1 MKASK
6 YVITTVMVIL
16 LVVFWVIG
24 AKPLSDMVKTAEID
38 SNIEA
43 TLMRSIEIKNA
54 DGSITYENAVIEF
67 NEASDSEAAK
77 ALIKVMGDVTCRKR
91 GLMLPFE
98 KVVVYST
105 GQDNISISFTSG
117 GKKVELV
124 LLSGSSTLYDV
135 GSKSRSFDVA
145 EYTFEK
151 LAKVIEEHGSV
162 RPQL

>member
-1 MKASK
+1 MDSAR
-6 YVITTVMVIL
+6 IT
-16 LVVFWVIG
+16 
-24 AKPLSDMVKTAEID
+24 
-38 SNIEA
+38 
-43 TLMRSIEIKNA
+43 
-54 DGSITYENAVIEF
+54 
-67 NEASDSEAAK
+67 AAK

-105 GQDNISISFTSG
+105 GQDNLSISFTSG

-162 RPQL
+162 SPQL